1 MKSLDTMTSD
11 ERSLLLYL
19 ETRAVDHGGLVDTIH
34 MNKEDMD
41 IAKEWDKE
49 GFVKFGRIKFHS
61 IAVIVVSGRTKASTY
76 WCELS
81 DEAWNLA
88 HAERKAR
95 CLRIMSRQTIDKT
108 CDR

>member
-1 MKSLDTMTSD
+1 MKSLSTMTSD
-11 ERSLLLYL
+11 ERNLLLYL
-19 ETRAVDHGGLVDTIH
+19 ETRAVDHGGIVDTKH

-41 IAKEWDKE
+41 IAGKWNNE

-61 IAVIVVSGRTKASTY
+61 IIVGTH

-81 DEAWNLA
+81 DEAWNIA

-95 CLRIMSRQTIDKT
+95 CARIMSRQTIDKT
-108 CDR
+108 CNR